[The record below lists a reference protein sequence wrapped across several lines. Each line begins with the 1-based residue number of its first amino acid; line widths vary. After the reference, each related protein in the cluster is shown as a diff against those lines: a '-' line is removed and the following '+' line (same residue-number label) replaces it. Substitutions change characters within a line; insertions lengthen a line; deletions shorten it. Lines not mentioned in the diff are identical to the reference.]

1 MKKLTLWIVMVTA
14 AALILSACGSK
25 TPAATDVPQT
35 TQPQTL
41 ISEGRLLPVNA
52 QDQYFTLSG
61 QIAEVL
67 VKEGDTVTAGQVLA
81 RFTDSPEA
89 KAALTRA
96 QQEEL
101 AARQALDAL
110 SSAAELNLAKAQLSV
125 QTAKVAYDQ
134 ANDRFSAND
143 SDLNKAQLDASA
155 ASLKLAE
162 DTLAK
167 LESGKGVDPDQQA
180 LAQARLA
187 SAKAAVDSAQSM
199 IDARVLKASMDGSV
213 VDLSFLPG
221 QQVTA
226 GTSLVALADFSGWI
240 VKTDNLTEMDVTTL
254 SVGQKVEVVLDALP
268 GVTLQGD
275 VNQISSRFEEKRG
288 DITYTV
294 TVQLN
299 QTDPQMRWGMTAA
312 VHFIR

>member
-1 MKKLTLWIVMVTA
+1 MKKLSLWLVMVTV
-14 AALILSACGSK
+14 AALILSACSSK
-25 TPAATDVPQT
+25 TADATAVPQS
-35 TQPQTL
+35 TQPQPL
-41 ISEGRLLPVNA
+41 ISEGRLLPLNS
-52 QDQYFTLSG
+52 QDLFFTLSG

-67 VKEGDTVTAGQVLA
+67 VNEGDAVTAGQVLA

-89 KAALTRA
+89 NAALTRA

-101 AARQALDAL
+101 AARQAMDDLL
-110 SSAAELNLAKAQLSV
+110 SAAEMNLAQAKLSV
-125 QTAKVAYDQ
+125 QTAKAAFDQ
-134 ANDRFSAND
+134 ANDRFNSSD
-143 SDLNKAQLDASA
+143 SDLNKAQLDVAT

-180 LAQARLA
+180 LAEARLA
-187 SAKAAVDSAQSM
+187 SAKAAVESAQST
-199 IDARVLKASMDGSV
+199 IDGRVVKATMDGTV

-221 QQVTA
+221 QQVA
-226 GTSLVALADFSGWI
+226 VGTSQLALADFSSWI
-240 VKTDNLTEMDVTTL
+240 VKTDNLTEMDVTAI

-268 GVTLQGD
+268 DKTFQGEVT
-275 VNQISSRFEEKRG
+275 QIDSRYEEKRG

-294 TVQLN
+294 TIQIN
-299 QTDPQMRWGMTAA
+299 QTDAQMRWGMTAA